1 MPEQVAASLAPVTL
15 LLGGARSGKTGYG
28 LRLAEQS
35 GFSPV
40 YVATG
45 WAGDDEM
52 ADRIARHRAERGGQW
67 TTIEERLDL
76 VAVLARQASP
86 ERVLLVD
93 CLTLWLANLMGV
105 NSDPDIETLRLAGAL
120 NSLTGPII
128 LIANEVGL
136 GLVPETPVGRRFR
149 DMQGRLNQAMARS
162 AQSVMFLAAGLP
174 LILKS
179 PESALP

>member
-1 MPEQVAASLAPVTL
+1 MPERETQRLPPITL
-15 LLGGARSGKTGYG
+15 LVGGARSGKTGYG

-35 GFSPV
+35 GLSPV

-67 TTIEERLDL
+67 TTLEERLDIAAL
-76 VAVLARQASP
+76 IAREARP

-93 CLTLWLANLMGV
+93 CLTLWLSNLMGADR
-105 NSDPDIETLRLAGAL
+105 DPDTEARHLAGVL
-120 NSLTGPII
+120 GSLAGPII

-149 DMQGRLNQAMARS
+149 DAQGRLNQTMART

-174 LILKS
+174 LTLKS
-179 PESALP
+179 AKGTSP

>member
-1 MPEQVAASLAPVTL
+1 M
-15 LLGGARSGKTGYG
+15 
-28 LRLAEQS
+28 RLAEES
-35 GFSPV
+35 GCSPV

-52 ADRIARHRAERGGQW
+52 ADRIARHRAERGEQW

-76 VAVLARQASP
+76 VAVIARQARP

-93 CLTLWLANLMGV
+93 CLTLWLSNLMGV
-105 NSDPDIETLRLAGAL
+105 NGDPDIETVRLAGVL
-120 NSLTGPII
+120 NSPAGPII